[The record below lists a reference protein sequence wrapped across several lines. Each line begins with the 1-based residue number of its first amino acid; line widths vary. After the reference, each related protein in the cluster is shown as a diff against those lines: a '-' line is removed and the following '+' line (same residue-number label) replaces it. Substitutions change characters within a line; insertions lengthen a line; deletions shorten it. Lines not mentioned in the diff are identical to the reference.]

1 MKRVE
6 AIVRPERLDAVKEAI
21 IGLGHKGLTVT
32 EVKGHGTQGGISQ
45 HWRGAEYVIDL
56 LPKVSIAA
64 VVNDHEVTDLVEVSI
79 AAVVNDHEVTDL
91 VDAIVKVA
99 RTDRIGDG
107 KIFVS
112 TIEEVIR
119 VRTGETGPEAL

>member
-1 MKRVE
+1 MKKVE
-6 AIVRPERLDAVKEAI
+6 AIIRPERLDAVKEAI
-21 IGLGHKGLTVT
+21 IGLGHKGLTIT

-56 LPKVSIAA
+56 LPKVSVVA
-64 VVNDHEVTDLVEVSI
+64 VVNDHEVQDLV
-79 AAVVNDHEVTDL
+79 A
-91 VDAIVKVA
+91 AIVKFA

-119 VRTGETGPEAL
+119 VRTGESGPEAL

>member
-6 AIVRPERLDAVKEAI
+6 AIIRPERLDAVKDSVV
-21 IGLGHKGLTVT
+21 GLGHKGITIT

-45 HWRGAEYVIDL
+45 HWRGAEYQIDL
-56 LPKVSIAA
+56 LPKVSVMA
-64 VVNDHEVTDLVEVSI
+64 VVHDHEVK
-79 AAVVNDHEVTDL
+79 DL
-91 VDAIVKVA
+91 VDAIVMSA

-112 TIEEVIR
+112 TVEEVIR
-119 VRTGETGPEAL
+119 IRTGETGPEAI